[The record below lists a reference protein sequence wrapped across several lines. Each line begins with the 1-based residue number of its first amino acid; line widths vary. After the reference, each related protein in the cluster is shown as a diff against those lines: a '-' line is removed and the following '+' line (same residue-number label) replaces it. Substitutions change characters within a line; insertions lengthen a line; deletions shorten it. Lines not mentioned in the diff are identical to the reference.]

1 MNVNAPGPGS
11 GNPLSRRRLLRIGGL
26 AGAALAGGSLLVMRG
41 GGDEHYRSLCPG
53 ASPVVLSQKE
63 LGVLAALCD
72 RVCPAPDQAHVGAQ
86 VVRVAERIDR
96 ELSFHTP
103 KMQSDLKA
111 ALLVMEH
118 GGLLHLSTTRFTRL
132 SPEAQDAHLEAMMT
146 GGSELERQVIGNLR
160 LLALFFY
167 YVDERTW
174 AAIHY
179 DGPFQPRKA
188 PPADSRLPENT
199 HG

>member
-1 MNVNAPGPGS
+1 MSAPGPAS
-11 GNPLSRRRLLRIGGL
+11 GNPLSRRRLLRIGGI
-26 AGAALAGGSLLVMRG
+26 AGAALAGGAWLVMRG
-41 GGDEHYRSLCPG
+41 GGDEHYTGLCPG
-53 ASPVVLSQKE
+53 AAPVVLSVKE
-63 LGVLAALCD
+63 LGVLAALCE
-72 RVCPAPDQAHVGAQ
+72 RVCPAADEAHVGAK

-96 ELSFHTP
+96 ELAFHTP
-103 KMQSDLKA
+103 KMQADLKG

-118 GGLLHLSTTRFTRL
+118 GGLLHLSATRFTRL
-132 SPEAQDAHLEAMMT
+132 SPEAQDARIEAMMT
-146 GGSELERQVIGNLR
+146 SGSELERQVIGNLR

-188 PPADSRLPENT
+188 PPADSRLPEAR

>member
-1 MNVNAPGPGS
+1 MSAPGPAD
-11 GNPLSRRRLLRIGGL
+11 GNPLSRRRLLRIGGV
-26 AGAALAGGSLLVMRG
+26 AGAALAGAGLLLMRG

-53 ASPVVLSQKE
+53 ATPVVLSLKE
-63 LGVLAALCD
+63 LGVLAALTE
-72 RVCPAPDQAHVGAQ
+72 RVCPAPDEAHAGAK

-96 ELSFHTP
+96 ELAFHTP
-103 KMQSDLKA
+103 KMQSDVKG

-132 SPEAQDAHLEAMMT
+132 AIDAQDARIEAMMT
-146 GGSELERQVIGNLR
+146 SDSELERQVIGNLR

-167 YVDERTW
+167 YVDQRTW

-179 DGPFQPRKA
+179 EGPFQPRKA
-188 PPADSRLPENT
+188 PPADSRLPEAP